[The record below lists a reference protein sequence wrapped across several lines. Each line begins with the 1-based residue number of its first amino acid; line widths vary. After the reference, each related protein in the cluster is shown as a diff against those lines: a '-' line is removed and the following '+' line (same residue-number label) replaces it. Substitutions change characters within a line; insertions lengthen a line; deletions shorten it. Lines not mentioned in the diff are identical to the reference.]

1 MAAEFDRVDRQ
12 SAPGGAAGGTKSTRG
27 GVALRLPYLPGLD
40 GLRAIAVGAVLLYHA
55 GVSWLPGGFLGVEVF
70 FVISG
75 YLITA
80 LLLAEWHQQG
90 RLDLRTFWI
99 RRARRL
105 LPALYL
111 LLIAVLAFAVIRLP
125 DEVARLR
132 GDALAAF
139 GYVTNWYFIFRQQSY
154 FEVIGRPSLF
164 QHLWSL
170 AIEEQFYVIWPP
182 ILALLLRRWS
192 QRRLLIVL
200 LGTAVASSLLMAIL
214 YRPGVDPSRV
224 YYGTDTRAAGL
235 LLGGALAVAW
245 APWRTLGRATQQT
258 IAWLDRAGVGAIVL
272 LILLFIRL
280 DQSQTFLYRGGFA
293 LIALATATAIAGTVA
308 PGARLL
314 PALLDSR
321 PMRWIGERS
330 YSLYLWHWPLFAVTR
345 PEIDTRL
352 GGLPLLLLRL
362 GLALVLA
369 DISYRWFETPIRRGA
384 LGRLW
389 GRYRTLADARDRR
402 SWQLVQR
409 WSIGGGAVLGMFL
422 ALAITVAA
430 AKPPSTEAEF
440 GTGSIE
446 RGAAAQAAEPTPT
459 EPAIAT
465 NATGGAQAI
474 EIPPAAPPPCP
485 LQVSKP
491 QITAVGDSVLVA
503 GAEKMEEYIGEGLY
517 ISASIGRQAVQVPT
531 ILRERRLAGTLGSI
545 VIVQIGANG
554 YVTNEDFNDIM
565 AELQGVRAVI
575 FINVRVPKEWE
586 RANNTT
592 LATGAKRYP
601 NAVVLDWYGLSAGHP
616 EYLKDDGVH
625 PYQVGREVYAKMIL
639 NEINARKAA
648 WATADGCTL
657 GSVVP
662 AAARIGSRE
671 TSRGHRGKTERRP
684 SAPPHRSDGANWSR
698 SPIAFVT

>member
-1 MAAEFDRVDRQ
+1 MSAERDHADQQ
-12 SAPGGAAGGTKSTRG
+12 SAPLGAASGTKSMRG

-40 GLRAIAVGAVLLYHA
+40 GLRAIAVVAVLLYHA
-55 GVSWLPGGFLGVEVF
+55 GASWLPGGFLGVEVF

-80 LLLAEWHQQG
+80 LLLAEWHQHG

-105 LPALYL
+105 LPVLYL
-111 LLIAVLAFAVIRLP
+111 LLIVVLAFAVLRLP

-182 ILALLLRRWS
+182 ILALILRRWS
-192 QRRLLIVL
+192 QRRLLTIL
-200 LGTAVASSLLMAIL
+200 LATAAASSLLMAIL
-214 YRPGVDPSRV
+214 YRPSVDPSRV

-235 LLGGALAVAW
+235 LLGSALAVAW

-258 IAWLDRAGVGAIVL
+258 VVWLDRAGVGAILL
-272 LILLFIRL
+272 LIVLFMRL
-280 DQSQTFLYRGGFA
+280 NQSQAFLYRGGFA

-345 PEIDTRL
+345 PEIDTQL
-352 GGLPLLLLRL
+352 NGLPLLVLRL
-362 GLALVLA
+362 ALATMLA

-389 GRYRTLADARDRR
+389 ARYRALSDARDRR

-409 WSIGGGAVLGMFL
+409 WSIGGGAVLGLFL

-430 AKPPSTEAEF
+430 AQPPSTEAEF

-446 RGAAAQAAEPTPT
+446 RGAATPIVEPTPT
-459 EPAIAT
+459 EPVV
-465 NATGGAQAI
+465 
-474 EIPPAAPPPCP
+474 AAVAAPTVGPPPCP

-491 QITAVGDSVLVA
+491 QMTAVGDSVLVA

-517 ISASIGRQAVQVPT
+517 ISASIGRQAVQVPA
-531 ILRERRLAGTLGSI
+531 ILRERRQTGTLGAI
-545 VIVQIGANG
+545 VIIQIGANG
-554 YVTNEDFNDIM
+554 YVTDEDFNDIM
-565 AELQGVRAVI
+565 AELKEVRAVI

-592 LATGAKRYP
+592 LTTGVKRYP
-601 NAVVLDWYGLSAGHP
+601 NAVVLDWYGISAGHP

-648 WATADGCTL
+648 WAAADGCLL
-657 GSVVP
+657 GSNAP
-662 AAARIGSRE
+662 APVKTAATDLPRGWREERSIGL
-671 TSRGHRGKTERRP
+671 T
-684 SAPPHRSDGANWSR
+684 A
-698 SPIAFVT
+698 

>member
-1 MAAEFDRVDRQ
+1 MAEEFDRADQ
-12 SAPGGAAGGTKSTRG
+12 QGAPLGAAGGAKSTRG

-80 LLLAEWHQQG
+80 LLLAEWHQHG

-105 LPALYL
+105 LPVLYL
-111 LLIAVLAFAVIRLP
+111 LLFVVLAFAVIRLP
-125 DEVARLR
+125 DEIARLR

-170 AIEEQFYVIWPP
+170 AIEEQYYVIWPP
-182 ILALLLRRWS
+182 ILALMLHRWS
-192 QRRLLIVL
+192 QRRLLTIL
-200 LGTAVASSLLMAIL
+200 LGTAAASSLLMAIL

-235 LLGGALAVAW
+235 LLGSALAVAW
-245 APWRTLGRATQQT
+245 APWRTLGRATQRT
-258 IAWLDRAGVGAIVL
+258 IVWLDRAGVGAILL
-272 LILLFIRL
+272 LIILFMRL
-280 DQSQTFLYRGGFA
+280 NQSQAFLYRGGFA

-345 PEIDTRL
+345 PEIDTQL
-352 GGLPLLLLRL
+352 SGLPLLILRL
-362 GLALVLA
+362 TLAMVLA

-389 GRYRTLADARDRR
+389 ARYRALSAARDSR

-409 WSIGGGAVLGMFL
+409 WSIGGGAVLGLFL

-430 AKPPSTEAEF
+430 AQAPSTEAEF

-446 RGAAAQAAEPTPT
+446 RGAAAPVVEPTPT
-459 EPAIAT
+459 EPTIAA
-465 NATGGAQAI
+465 NSTGGAQAVV
-474 EIPPAAPPPCP
+474 PPAAPPPCP

-503 GAEKMEEYIGEGLY
+503 GAEKLEEYIGEGLY
-517 ISASIGRQAVQVPT
+517 ISASIGRQAVQVPA
-531 ILRERRLAGTLGSI
+531 ILRERRQAGTLGSI

-554 YVTNEDFNDIM
+554 YVTDEDFNDVM
-565 AELQGVRAVI
+565 AELKEVRAVI

-592 LATGAKRYP
+592 LATGVKRYP
-601 NAVVLDWYGLSAGHP
+601 NAVVLDWYGTSAGHP

-625 PYQVGREVYAKMIL
+625 PYQVGREVYAKLIL

-657 GSVVP
+657 GSKTPVP
-662 AAARIGSRE
+662 IRMAAA
-671 TSRGHRGKTERRP
+671 TFPRG
-684 SAPPHRSDGANWSR
+684 
-698 SPIAFVT
+698 

>member
-1 MAAEFDRVDRQ
+1 MAEERDHADQQ
-12 SAPGGAAGGTKSTRG
+12 SAPPSTTGGTKPTRG

-80 LLLAEWHQQG
+80 LLLAEWQQHG
-90 RLDLRTFWI
+90 QIDLRTFWI

-111 LLIAVLAFAVIRLP
+111 LLIVGLAYAVIRLP

-182 ILALLLRRWS
+182 LLVLMLRRWPR
-192 QRRLLIVL
+192 RRLLAVL
-200 LGTAVASSLLMAIL
+200 LGTAAASALLMALL

-235 LLGGALAVAW
+235 LLGSALAVAW
-245 APWRTLGRATQQT
+245 APWRTLGRATHQT
-258 IAWLDRAGVGAIVL
+258 IVWLDRAGIGALLL
-272 LILLFIRL
+272 LILLFMRL
-280 DQSQTFLYRGGFA
+280 NQSQAFLYRGGFA

-308 PGARLL
+308 PGAKLL

-345 PEIDTRL
+345 PEIDIQL
-352 GGLPLLLLRL
+352 NGLPLLVLRL
-362 GLALVLA
+362 ALATILA
-369 DISYRWFETPIRRGA
+369 DLSYRWFETPIRRGA
-384 LGRLW
+384 LGRFW
-389 GRYRTLADARDRR
+389 ARYRALSEARDRR

-409 WSIGGGAVLGMFL
+409 WSIGGGAVLGLFL

-430 AKPPSTEAEF
+430 AQPPSTEAEF

-446 RGAAAQAAEPTPT
+446 RGAAAAPLVEPTPT
-459 EPAIAT
+459 EPVVAAVAPT
-465 NATGGAQAI
+465 
-474 EIPPAAPPPCP
+474 PAGPPPCP
-485 LQVSKP
+485 VQVSKP
-491 QITAVGDSVLVA
+491 QMTAVGDSVLVA

-517 ISASIGRQAVQVPT
+517 ISASIGRQAVQVPA
-531 ILRERRLAGTLGSI
+531 ILRERRQAGTLGSI
-545 VIVQIGANG
+545 VIIQIGANG
-554 YVTNEDFNDIM
+554 YVTDEDFNDIM
-565 AELQGVRAVI
+565 AELKEVRAVI

-592 LATGAKRYP
+592 LATDVKRYP
-601 NAVVLDWYGLSAGHP
+601 NAVVLDWYGISAGHP

-648 WATADGCTL
+648 WATADGCIL
-657 GSVVP
+657 GS
-662 AAARIGSRE
+662 
-671 TSRGHRGKTERRP
+671 
-684 SAPPHRSDGANWSR
+684 SAPAPVNEAATTLPRVSYVWREIWRSSHVA
-698 SPIAFVT
+698 

>member
-1 MAAEFDRVDRQ
+1 MAEEFDRADQ
-12 SAPGGAAGGTKSTRG
+12 QGAPLGAAGSAKSTRG

-80 LLLAEWHQQG
+80 LLLAEWHQHG

-105 LPALYL
+105 LPVLYL
-111 LLIAVLAFAVIRLP
+111 LLFVVLAFAVIRLP

-170 AIEEQFYVIWPP
+170 AIEEQYYVIWPP
-182 ILALLLRRWS
+182 ILALMLHRWS
-192 QRRLLIVL
+192 QRRLLTIL
-200 LGTAVASSLLMAIL
+200 LGTAAASSLLMAIL

-235 LLGGALAVAW
+235 LLGSALAVAW
-245 APWRTLGRATQQT
+245 APWRTLGRATQRT
-258 IAWLDRAGVGAIVL
+258 IVWLDRAGVGAILL
-272 LILLFIRL
+272 LIILFMRL
-280 DQSQTFLYRGGFA
+280 NQSQAFLYRGGFA

-345 PEIDTRL
+345 PEIDTQL
-352 GGLPLLLLRL
+352 SGLPLLILRL
-362 GLALVLA
+362 ALAMVLA

-389 GRYRTLADARDRR
+389 ARYRALSVARDRR

-409 WSIGGGAVLGMFL
+409 WSIGGGAVLGLFL

-430 AKPPSTEAEF
+430 AQAPSTESEF

-446 RGAAAQAAEPTPT
+446 RGAAAPVVEPTPT
-459 EPAIAT
+459 EPTIAA
-465 NATGGAQAI
+465 NSTGGAQAVV
-474 EIPPAAPPPCP
+474 PPAAPPPCP
-485 LQVSKP
+485 LQVNKP

-503 GAEKMEEYIGEGLY
+503 GAEKLEEYIGEGLY
-517 ISASIGRQAVQVPT
+517 ISASIGRQAVQVPA
-531 ILRERRLAGTLGSI
+531 ILRERRQAGTLGSI

-554 YVTNEDFNDIM
+554 YVTDEDFNDIM
-565 AELQGVRAVI
+565 AELKEVRAVI

-592 LATGAKRYP
+592 LATGVKRYP
-601 NAVVLDWYGLSAGHP
+601 SVVVLDWYGTSAGHP

-625 PYQVGREVYAKMIL
+625 PYQVGREVYAKLIL

-648 WATADGCTL
+648 WTTADGCTL
-657 GSVVP
+657 GSKAPVSIRM
-662 AAARIGSRE
+662 AAAALP
-671 TSRGHRGKTERRP
+671 RG
-684 SAPPHRSDGANWSR
+684 
-698 SPIAFVT
+698 

>member
-1 MAAEFDRVDRQ
+1 MVEEFERDAQ
-12 SAPGGAAGGTKSTRG
+12 NTAPAGAVGGKKSTRG

-70 FVISG
+70 FMISG

-80 LLLAEWHQQG
+80 LLLSEWHQHG

-105 LPALYL
+105 LPVLYL
-111 LLIAVLAFAVIRLP
+111 LLIVVLAFAVIRLP

-182 ILALLLRRWS
+182 ILALMLRRWS
-192 QRRLLIVL
+192 QRRLLAVL

-214 YRPGVDPSRV
+214 YRPHVDPSRV

-235 LLGGALAVAW
+235 LLGSALAVAW
-245 APWRTLGRATQQT
+245 APWRTLGRATRQT
-258 IAWLDRAGVGAIVL
+258 IVWLDRAGVGAIML
-272 LILLFIRL
+272 LIVLFTRL

-321 PMRWIGERS
+321 PLRWIGERS

-352 GGLPLLLLRL
+352 SGLPLLILRL
-362 GLALVLA
+362 GLAIVLA

-389 GRYRTLADARDRR
+389 ARYRALSDARDRR

-409 WSIGGGAVLGMFL
+409 WSVGGGAVIGLFI

-430 AKPPSTEAEF
+430 AQPPSTEAEF
-440 GTGSIE
+440 GTGAIE
-446 RGAAAQAAEPTPT
+446 RGAAIAVEPTPT
-459 EPAIAT
+459 ESAIVA
-465 NATGGAQAI
+465 NATGGALAV
-474 EIPPAAPPPCP
+474 ETPPAAPPPCP
-485 LQVSKP
+485 LLITKP

-517 ISASIGRQAVQVPT
+517 ISAAIGRQAVQVPA
-531 ILRERRLAGTLGSI
+531 ILRERRQAGTLGSI
-545 VIVQIGANG
+545 VILQIGANG
-554 YVTNEDFNDIM
+554 YVTDENFNDIM
-565 AELQGVRAVI
+565 AELKEVRAVI

-592 LATGAKRYP
+592 LATGVKRYP
-601 NAVVLDWYGLSAGHP
+601 NAVLLNWYGTSAGHP

-625 PYQVGREVYAKMIL
+625 PYQIGREVYAKLIL

-648 WATADGCTL
+648 WAATEGCTL
-657 GSVVP
+657 VSKAPGVVSATLTDFP
-662 AAARIGSRE
+662 PDGVRQQLFAPDLHAPQ
-671 TSRGHRGKTERRP
+671 HRYIT
-684 SAPPHRSDGANWSR
+684 A
-698 SPIAFVT
+698 